1 MPTHSYL
8 SQVELPVTFGL
19 GDAQQVDNLTVTWP
33 NGQSQN
39 VPVTEVDTTLTI
51 TQPADES

>member
-19 GDAQQVDNLTVTWP
+19 GDTQRVDILAVTWP

-39 VPVTEVDTTLTI
+39 VPVEQVDTTLLI
-51 TQPADES
+51 TQPDGE

>member
-33 NGQSQN
+33 NGQSQT
-39 VPVTEVDTTLTI
+39 VPVAEVDTTLTI
-51 TQPADES
+51 TQPDGE